1 MLSFEERYPSN
12 LVLDTAGYKT
22 ENISLLSMAPSDSC
36 SHRLEDL
43 FHFYRLHSLGKSVR
57 GSFSGGL
64 SSFSWLDH
72 LGLFS
77 VKFHEL
83 GKIELRLLENLD
95 LLDEDVLER
104 EDFGALLGDL
114 LANLVG

>member
-1 MLSFEERYPSN
+1 
-12 LVLDTAGYKT
+12 
-22 ENISLLSMAPSDSC
+22 MAPSDSC

-43 FHFYRLHSLGKSVR
+43 FHFYRLCSLCKSVR
-57 GSFSGGL
+57 GSFLRSC
-64 SSFSWLDH
+64 FSWLDH

-83 GKIELRLLENLD
+83 GKIELRLLKNLD
-95 LLDEDVLER
+95 LLDEDVLKR